1 MKKKIKNTVII
12 NCTEYAVKYT
22 IRALFIFEQI
32 TGKPFKIE
40 TLLDNYIFFYS
51 MLLASNKDNVNVLQW
66 DDFIDALDADR
77 TLFQKLNDI
86 VAENEKARKVFEDNA
101 PDPDGEKKS

>member
-1 MKKKIKNTVII
+1 MKKKVKNTVVI
-12 NCTEYAVKYT
+12 NGKEYAVKYT
-22 IRALFIFEQI
+22 IRALFLFEQI

-51 MLLASNKDNVNVLQW
+51 MLLASNKENVLQW

-77 TLFQKLNDI
+77 TLFQRLNDI
-86 VAENEKARKVFEDNA
+86 VAEQEKARQIFEDST

>member
-1 MKKKIKNTVII
+1 MKKKVKNTVII
-12 NCTEYAVKYT
+12 NGTEYAVKYT

-40 TLLDNYIFFYS
+40 TLLDNYVFLYS
-51 MLLASNKDNVNVLQW
+51 MLLASNKDNVLQW

-86 VAENEKARKVFEDNA
+86 VAEQEKARQIFEDST

>member
-1 MKKKIKNTVII
+1 MKKKVKNTVII
-12 NCTEYAVKYT
+12 NGKEYAVKYT
-22 IRALFIFEQI
+22 VRALFIFEQI

-51 MLLASNKDNVNVLQW
+51 MLLASNKDNVLQW

-77 TLFQKLNDI
+77 TLFQNLNDI
-86 VAENEKARKVFEDNA
+86 VAEQEKARQVFEDNA
-101 PDPDGEKKS
+101 PDTDGEKKS

>member
-1 MKKKIKNTVII
+1 MKKKVKNTVII
-12 NCTEYAVKYT
+12 NGKEYAVKYT
-22 IRALFIFEQI
+22 VRALFIFEQI

-51 MLLASNKDNVNVLQW
+51 MLLASNKDTVLQW

-77 TLFQKLNDI
+77 TLFQNLNDI
-86 VAENEKARKVFEDNA
+86 VAEQEKARQVFEDNA
-101 PDPDGEKKS
+101 PDTDGEKKS

>member
-1 MKKKIKNTVII
+1 MKKKVKNTVTI
-12 NCTEYAVKYT
+12 NGTEYAVKYT

-32 TGKPFKIE
+32 TNKPFKIE

-51 MLLASNKDNVNVLQW
+51 MLLASNRDNVLQW

-86 VAENEKARKVFEDNA
+86 VAEQEKARQIFEDSA
-101 PDPDGEKKS
+101 QDTDGEKKS

>member
-1 MKKKIKNTVII
+1 MKKKVKNTVTI
-12 NCTEYAVKYT
+12 NGTEYAVKYT

>member
-1 MKKKIKNTVII
+1 MKKKVKNTVVI
-12 NCTEYAVKYT
+12 NGKEYAVKYS

-32 TGKPFKIE
+32 TNKPFKIE

-51 MLLASNKDNVNVLQW
+51 MLLASNKDNVLQW

-77 TLFQKLNDI
+77 TLFQNLNDI
-86 VAENEKARKVFEDNA
+86 VAEQEKSRQVFEDNT